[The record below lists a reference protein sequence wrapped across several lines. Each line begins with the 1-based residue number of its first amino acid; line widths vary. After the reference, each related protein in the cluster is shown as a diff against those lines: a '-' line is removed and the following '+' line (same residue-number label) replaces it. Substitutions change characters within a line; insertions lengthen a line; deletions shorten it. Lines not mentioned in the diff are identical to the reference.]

1 MRIWLAR
8 TVALDQFLTWL
19 LWIASWEAGVEA
31 GGWGGGGR
39 TAFYMKTGKEG
50 PRTP

>member
-31 GGWGGGGR
+31 GGWGGGEW
-39 TAFYMKTGKEG
+39 TAFYMKTGQGLPKL
-50 PRTP
+50 P